1 MELETNENN
10 GIMARKE
17 PKLKLK
23 KQQDNELTP
32 VEETQLKQE
41 IEHTQHEIKKKG
53 RPKKTLTDEEIE
65 FKRQVQEETE
75 KAYKQVLEDRIK
87 KDLKKKLR
95 TEAIEK
101 QEVFKDPELK
111 DPERPKRI
119 LSHKQMENL
128 ALGRERAIERNKQKG
143 IISKNINNE
152 IKKIQESKR
161 NIRKTLI
168 IDKIKEQ
175 IDGLESPSE
184 EEQEIVISKKPK
196 NKKYIEKEQP
206 TILKEFPKE
215 YPLQQKPKIVFY

>member
-1 MELETNENN
+1 MELENNENN

-23 KQQDNELTP
+23 KQQ
-32 VEETQLKQE
+32 EEEPPKEEIPLIEEPPQE
-41 IEHTQHEIKKKG
+41 IIKKG

-75 KAYKQVLEDRIK
+75 KAYRQVLEDRIK

-95 TEAIEK
+95 TDAIEK

-111 DPERPKRI
+111 DPERPKRV

-128 ALGRERAIERNKQKG
+128 ALGREKALERNKQKG
-143 IISKNINNE
+143 IISKNINDE

-175 IDGLESPSE
+175 IDGLESASE
-184 EEQEIVISKKPK
+184 EEEIVISKKPK
-196 NKKYIEKEQP
+196 SKKHIEKEQP
-206 TILKEFPKE
+206 TILKELPKE
-215 YPLQQKPKIVFY
+215 YPVQQKPKIIFY